1 MTSNTED
8 VKVEAPVGPAPMI
21 FQFPAGIPGYE
32 SSRVYHLFKLGP
44 EFGPYMALR
53 CVDEEGGPTFVL
65 VHANDSIGEYI
76 IEIDDEHQE
85 KLGLENPED
94 ALVMMIC
101 TLGRRSSAPT
111 CNSYAPIVF
120 NVANKLAYQVP
131 QPGSEFELKVQLK
144 EVFFDANRVQA
155 QSIQA

>member
-8 VKVEAPVGPAPMI
+8 VKVEAPAGPTPLI

-32 SSRVYHLFKLGP
+32 SSRLYHLFKLGP

-53 CVDEEGGPTFVL
+53 CLDEEGGPTFVL
-65 VHANDSIGEYI
+65 VHPNDSIGEYV

-85 KLGLENPED
+85 KLGLENSDD

-111 CNSYAPIVF
+111 CNTYAPIVF

-131 QPGSEFELKVQLK
+131 QPGSEFGLKVQLK
-144 EVFFDANRVQA
+144 EAFFDASRVKS
-155 QSIQA
+155 QSAEV